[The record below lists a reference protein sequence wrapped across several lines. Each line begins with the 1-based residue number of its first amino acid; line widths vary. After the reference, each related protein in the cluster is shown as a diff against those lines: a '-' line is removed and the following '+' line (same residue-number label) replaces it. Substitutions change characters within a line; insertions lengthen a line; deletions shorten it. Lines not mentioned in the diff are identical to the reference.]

1 MTVTTVNRPGPAAA
15 VLPQAVRRGL
25 RHWWSSY
32 LALLRFDIA
41 SQRSWLPMFL
51 LTQVMF
57 GAGMAVIYGFYLGAM
72 APQAAL
78 YIVTGAPTL
87 ALVTGTLIGVTTMV
101 TERQLA
107 GTWDFI
113 WSLPAPRSAAVASTF
128 TVYTALTL
136 PGIAATLALAAWR
149 YGLHFS
155 VSASSVPACLL
166 AGLMS
171 TSIGLGLALA
181 VGNPVV
187 ANVVVNV
194 LIFVVLM
201 YSPIVFPISH
211 LPGWLAGV
219 HHVLPLYPLAQVIRA
234 SVTSGVVHDLGSS
247 YALLGAWTAASWAV
261 TAWVIGRRK

>member
-1 MTVTTVNRPGPAAA
+1 MTQTAVSVPGPAAT
-15 VLPQAVRRGL
+15 VPPQAVRRGP
-25 RHWWSSY
+25 RHWLSSY
-32 LALLRFDIA
+32 LTLLRFDVA

-57 GAGMAVIYGFYLGAM
+57 GAGMAIIYGFYLGVM

-101 TERQLA
+101 TERKLA

-136 PGIAATLALAAWR
+136 PGIVATLALAAWR
-149 YGLHFS
+149 YGLHI
-155 VSASSVPACLL
+155 SASPAAVPAFLL
-166 AGLMS
+166 AGLMC
-171 TSIGLGLALA
+171 TSIGFGLAQA
-181 VGNPVV
+181 VRQPLVV
-187 ANVVVNV
+187 NVIVNV
-194 LIFVVLM
+194 LIFVLLM
-201 YSPIVFPISH
+201 YSPVVFPISQ

-219 HHVLPLYPLAQVIRA
+219 HHLLPLYPLAQVIRA
-234 SVTSGVVHDLGSS
+234 SMTTGIVHDLGTS
-247 YALLGAWTAASWAV
+247 YVVLAAWTAASWVV
-261 TAWVIGRRK
+261 TGWVIGRRK

>member
-1 MTVTTVNRPGPAAA
+1 MTLTAVNLPGPAGT
-15 VLPQAVRRGL
+15 VLPQSVRSGP

-32 LALLRFDIA
+32 LTLLRFDVA

-87 ALVTGTLIGVTTMV
+87 ALVSGTLIGVTTMV
-101 TERQLA
+101 TERKLA

-136 PGIAATLALAAWR
+136 PGIAATLALATWR
-149 YGLHFS
+149 YGLQLT
-155 VSASSVPACLL
+155 VSPAAVPALLL

-171 TSIGLGLALA
+171 TSIGFALA
-181 VGNPVV
+181 QAVRDPLVV
-187 ANVVVNV
+187 NVIVNV
-194 LIFVVLM
+194 LIFVLLM
-201 YSPIVFPISH
+201 YSPIVFPISQ

-234 SVTSGVVHDLGSS
+234 SVTSGIVHDLGTS
-247 YALLGAWTAASWAV
+247 YAVLAGWTAASWAV
-261 TAWVIGRRK
+261 TGWVIGRRK